1 MDRLLSGRRI
11 LVVEDEMMVLLAI
24 EDMLTD
30 LGCEAVAAA
39 ATVDQ
44 ALALIDAQGF
54 DAAMLDVNLNGRKS
68 YPVADVLTRRGVPFA
83 FATGYGDHGRDGHY
97 SDRPVLRKPFRQ
109 SELGEMFTG
118 LLTRTMPAVA
128 VNSFKENIT
137 DTPERDS
144 AERHMEAVRQQGG
157 LFVEAVRVT
166 RMPMLVTDATLP
178 GNPIIFA
185 NNAFVELSGYTAGE
199 LVGQD
204 PHFMNGEGTDP
215 EAIKRYQAAIREGR
229 DETLEILQYRKDGAP
244 FRAMLFAS
252 PLDDGQGTVRNH
264 FLSYLDIT
272 RRYDAEEE
280 LRALT
285 SNLEARVAARTE
297 ELEAANSA
305 LTKLVAE
312 RDMLLVEV
320 NHRAKNSLSIASAL
334 LGIQGRRQSDHVV
347 KALFEEA
354 QDRLH
359 AMGQVHD
366 LLSKSES
373 LQWVDLATYVPLLC
387 ETLRSITENDA
398 RIRLEAKVDEETLVH
413 ADTAVPLGLVL
424 TELITNAVKY
434 AFPAPRSGTIL
445 AEARRRQP
453 GWIDVVVRDDGIG
466 MAHLREG
473 SLGYGLVRSLV
484 KQIGGEIDIG
494 GDSGLTVTISFPDE
508 SQSAAENDA
517 KSKDAPAH
525 SLTR

>member
-1 MDRLLSGRRI
+1 MDKLLSGRRI
-11 LVVEDEMMVLLAI
+11 LVVEDEMMVLLAT
-24 EDMLTD
+24 EDMLAD

-83 FATGYGDHGRDGHY
+83 FSTGYSDHGRDGHY

-109 SELGEMFTG
+109 SELGEVLTA
-118 LLTRTMPAVA
+118 LLTRATPTVA
-128 VNSFKENIT
+128 VNSFKENMT
-137 DTPERDS
+137 DTPERDL
-144 AERHMEAVRQQGG
+144 AERHVEAVRQQGG

-185 NNAFVELSGYTAGE
+185 NNAFVELSGYTTDE

-215 EAIKRYQAAIREGR
+215 EAIKRYQTAIHEGR
-229 DETLEILQYRKDGAP
+229 DETLEILQYRKDGAS

-280 LRALT
+280 LRTLT
-285 SNLEARVAARTE
+285 SNLETRVATRTE

-320 NHRAKNSLSIASAL
+320 NHRAKNSLVHRLGSPRHSGAASI
-334 LGIQGRRQSDHVV
+334 GPCRQG
-347 KALFEEA
+347 
-354 QDRLH
+354 
-359 AMGQVHD
+359 
-366 LLSKSES
+366 
-373 LQWVDLATYVPLLC
+373 
-387 ETLRSITENDA
+387 
-398 RIRLEAKVDEETLVH
+398 
-413 ADTAVPLGLVL
+413 AV
-424 TELITNAVKY
+424 
-434 AFPAPRSGTIL
+434 
-445 AEARRRQP
+445 
-453 GWIDVVVRDDGIG
+453 
-466 MAHLREG
+466 
-473 SLGYGLVRSLV
+473 
-484 KQIGGEIDIG
+484 
-494 GDSGLTVTISFPDE
+494 
-508 SQSAAENDA
+508 
-517 KSKDAPAH
+517 
-525 SLTR
+525 